1 MKKLIPDSKVTIREG
16 LPAAKWRS
24 LNKQYCLNK
33 QYLKKRK
40 SFEPGLDFGIEY
52 FKGKPTKFWDG
63 VLLGLILGYIPYLWH
78 MHL

>member
-16 LPAAKWRS
+16 LPAAKWR
-24 LNKQYCLNK
+24 NLNK

>member
-1 MKKLIPDSKVTIREG
+1 MKKLMPDSKVTIREG

-24 LNKQYCLNK
+24 LNKQLLQNVEHHK
-33 QYLKKRK
+33 VK
-40 SFEPGLDFGIEY
+40 SS
-52 FKGKPTKFWDG
+52 KFWDG

>member
-1 MKKLIPDSKVTIREG
+1 MKKLLPD
-16 LPAAKWRS
+16 
-24 LNKQYCLNK
+24 
-33 QYLKKRK
+33 LKKRK

-78 MHL
+78 MHIQC